1 VLLGLSYAGIIWFGE
16 IRLEYCPGAEY
27 ICPNY
32 CDIDHI
38 LMGTRSQVMSL
49 TEIFSNFLDF
59 TNNKPKFMEY
69 LKARVEKDKA
79 GSVKNPEVKQKVV
92 DPV

>member
-1 VLLGLSYAGIIWFGE
+1 MKQNRKRKPTSKDCQKAIEELRY
-16 IRLEYCPGAEY
+16 
-27 ICPNY
+27 
-32 CDIDHI
+32 I